1 MGDRS
6 DQEGNGG
13 VKSGES
19 NLSSNK
25 FPKCSPQSNTFRKI
39 HSYIEKRKGRRE
51 TEVPRKKGAGRQGES
66 KQREQYS
73 Q

>member
-13 VKSGES
+13 VKRGES
-19 NLSSNK
+19 NLASNK

-39 HSYIEKRKGRRE
+39 HSDIEKRKGRRE
-51 TEVPRKKGAGRQGES
+51 TEVPRKKGGGRQGES
-66 KQREQYS
+66 KQRERYS